1 MEQKL
6 IKWQM
11 IRPYG
16 LAIHFWAQCSA
27 LLINN
32 IRRVHSL
39 LNPWVRIVL
48 DCPFLLSSFL
58 NFQIFGVHL
67 ATYGTSPKGLC
78 KLYKIYNTMLNSDL
92 QN

>member
-16 LAIHFWAQCSA
+16 LAIHFWAECSA

-48 DCPFLLSSFL
+48 DCLFFHSSFQNL
-58 NFQIFGVHL
+58 QILGVHS
-67 ATYGTSPKGLC
+67 AVYGTIEKGL
-78 KLYKIYNTMLNSDL
+78 IRFIL
-92 QN
+92 QC